1 MVLKPKKSEASGN
14 GVTAGGGLVTQSGN
28 YGSADRS
35 RYADRAGVADESKHA
50 KEADYAAEAGH
61 AQRADGLTDYGDTDE
76 RYLSKTGDDTA
87 EGKITF
93 KKGAEFGADG
103 AWGYVKQVVEGG
115 TTKVKSWLKNLYTDV
130 FETAVAKVT
139 DYLTGG
145 GGLLTVKGDLT
156 TTKDTENG
164 KLGDVR
170 VGGTLYADAAEI
182 ERLLAGEI
190 SVDKLT
196 AKVAHFFELSIDEIK
211 SVGGQIILTP
221 ANAEIDRVE
230 TLSNGDYKCYFKATD
245 GERKIS
251 QQFAV
256 GDQVVCAT
264 FDAATGTS
272 YNVSNKYY
280 WRLVTAV
287 SSGVVQIDGD
297 DYHYIVMSGT
307 DKDSDSTGIPE
318 AGDKIAQLGSRSS
331 ADRQSAIILS
341 AYNGEFLDKGIQAP
355 SMVQYSGI
363 NDFTLSSHRQTVI
376 SKGLNEFRG
385 TFRATSGKTIEE
397 IVDEQ
402 TTEKASDASRT
413 KAGFSTLARISAAGP
428 SRTRRA
434 STSRRPSRPSRRWRS
449 VPTSLRSRR
458 ESARCTTTRRT
469 SRARRRVRS
478 SSKALASPPPSET
491 PAAST
496 TRASASRAATGPAP

>member
-1 MVLKPKKSEASGN
+1 MELTRVKMVLKPKKSEASGN

-280 WRLVTAV
+280 WRLVAAV
-287 SSGVVQIDGD
+287 SSGVVQKDGE

-402 TTEKASDASRT
+402 TTEKASDAAPYINDSGYWVVNGVVT
-413 KAGFSTLARISAAGP
+413 DKKARGEQGDKGDKGDKGDSVTVTGSVVKYST
-428 SRTRRA
+428 
-434 STSRRPSRPSRRWRS
+434 
-449 VPTSLRSRR
+449 
-458 ESARCTTTRRT
+458 
-469 SRARRRVRS
+469 
-478 SSKALASPPPSET
+478 
-491 PAAST
+491 
-496 TRASASRAATGPAP
+496 

>member
-1 MVLKPKKSEASGN
+1 M
-14 GVTAGGGLVTQSGN
+14 
-28 YGSADRS
+28 
-35 RYADRAGVADESKHA
+35 
-50 KEADYAAEAGH
+50 
-61 AQRADGLTDYGDTDE
+61 
-76 RYLSKTGDDTA
+76 
-87 EGKITF
+87 
-93 KKGAEFGADG
+93 
-103 AWGYVKQVVEGG
+103 
-115 TTKVKSWLKNLYTDV
+115 
-130 FETAVAKVT
+130 
-139 DYLTGG
+139 
-145 GGLLTVKGDLT
+145 
-156 TTKDTENG
+156 
-164 KLGDVR
+164 
-170 VGGTLYADAAEI
+170 
-182 ERLLAGEI
+182 
-190 SVDKLT
+190 
-196 AKVAHFFELSIDEIK
+196 
-211 SVGGQIILTP
+211 
-221 ANAEIDRVE
+221 
-230 TLSNGDYKCYFKATD
+230 SNGDYKCYFKATD

-385 TFRATSGKTIEE
+385 LSARPAARPS
-397 IVDEQ
+397 
-402 TTEKASDASRT
+402 
-413 KAGFSTLARISAAGP
+413 RISL
-428 SRTRRA
+428 
-434 STSRRPSRPSRRWRS
+434 TSRR
-449 VPTSLRSRR
+449 
-458 ESARCTTTRRT
+458 
-469 SRARRRVRS
+469 RRRR
-478 SSKALASPPPSET
+478 AT
-491 PAAST
+491 RHRIST
-496 TRASASRAATGPAP
+496 TAATGW